1 MLGSN
6 FRENSGRKALG
17 LHSQHQTKLPHHFK
31 VHLAVMV
38 SSLLPC
44 CIPGRLPTPICLL
57 AKKTS
62 AEKALSGCYLCFH
75 LTPSI
80 WVGRRAGERV
90 CLFSGECIR
99 VNGSRMRARKH
110 NPQSQWNKI
119 KSEVKVFQ
127 QE

>member
-1 MLGSN
+1 M
-6 FRENSGRKALG
+6 G

-31 VHLAVMV
+31 VHLAVMI
-38 SSLLPC
+38 SFLLPGC
-44 CIPGRLPTPICLL
+44 LPGRLPTPICLFPEK
-57 AKKTS
+57 AS

-80 WVGRRAGERV
+80 WVGRRAGGRACLLSGERV
-90 CLFSGECIR
+90 H
-99 VNGSRMRARKH
+99 VNDHRTRARNH

-119 KSEVKVFQ
+119 KSEVEVFQ